1 MLGVVATLAIGAT
14 ALGGSPAVAA
24 TTRPA
29 RVDPATVVAV
39 LKGAYDIY
47 KSFIGGG
54 SSGAAATAQIIA
66 AINSART
73 DIINHIDAVATAQ
86 AKACAQDAVIEFA
99 DFEALTP
106 DNKQGFAINATQCVT
121 LIDSL
126 TTAVSD
132 KAAVDQLGFAL
143 NSVGPIALTARAR
156 TGLSN
161 PGLVTT
167 LRHANTQ
174 VQGVLVPTCHTVTI
188 ERHTE
193 WVCNSYN
200 GDQFGPDVPL
210 VVVQAKA
217 GQRTSWAVAVAVLP
231 TLNTL

>member
-1 MLGVVATLAIGAT
+1 MLSVVAAVTIGAT
-14 ALGGSPAVAA
+14 VLTGAPANAA
-24 TTRPA
+24 PA
-29 RVDPATVVAV
+29 RIQVDPGTVVAV
-39 LKGAYDIY
+39 IKGAYDIY

-66 AINSART
+66 AINSAKT
-73 DIINHIDAVATAQ
+73 DIINHIDAIATAQ
-86 AKACAQDAVIEFA
+86 AKACAQEAVIDFA
-99 DFEALTP
+99 DFEALTT
-106 DNKQGFAINATQCVT
+106 DNRQNFALSATSCVT

-126 TTAVSD
+126 ITAVSD
-132 KAAVDQLGFAL
+132 KASVDQLGFAL

-156 TGLSN
+156 TGLTN

-167 LRHANTQ
+167 LQHANTTT
-174 VQGVLVPTCHTVTI
+174 QGLLVPSCRPVTI
-188 ERHTE
+188 ERRTE

-210 VVVQAKA
+210 SVVQAKA
-217 GQRTSWAVAVAVLP
+217 GQRTAWAVAVAVLP